1 LVQHIEKLL
10 EEAEQQ
16 RGRQEFEAAGQILEV
31 AQRFTDVSWGLH
43 QTEREL
49 QRLVEIQPLSP
60 LAAQIKGVLDQWPA
74 LVKQA
79 HQLARPRT
87 QNLAAALSAVA
98 ETAAR
103 IQGQSQRMVAEHQ
116 AAMDK
121 VEGRA
126 DAALDQ
132 LAAAWEALQTVLPLA
147 QPDPL
152 ADSYHAL
159 WPKREAAHGNPAA
172 LEAFILEAGQLT
184 RHVTATRATLQDR
197 QREMSG
203 MLARLPAILAQAQV
217 AAEDWLCLQ
226 RLAEQVAARR
236 AVLENLYHEAFTP
249 ANRGTTREV
258 AERQIA
264 DFSQQSAELNK
275 VYDELLYEA
284 REIGRFDKIIRDHWQ
299 AIQDNPAGLDDAKVD
314 RAVKMTDTQYERAM
328 SAENCKDTRAALE
341 KCLNYV
347 EKLALN

>member
-1 LVQHIEKLL
+1 
-10 EEAEQQ
+10 
-16 RGRQEFEAAGQILEV
+16 
-31 AQRFTDVSWGLH
+31 
-43 QTEREL
+43 
-49 QRLVEIQPLSP
+49 
-60 LAAQIKGVLDQWPA
+60 
-74 LVKQA
+74 
-79 HQLARPRT
+79 
-87 QNLAAALSAVA
+87 
-98 ETAAR
+98 
-103 IQGQSQRMVAEHQ
+103 M
-116 AAMDK
+116 
-121 VEGRA
+121 
-126 DAALDQ
+126 
-132 LAAAWEALQTVLPLA
+132 
-147 QPDPL
+147 
-152 ADSYHAL
+152 
-159 WPKREAAHGNPAA
+159 
-172 LEAFILEAGQLT
+172 LEAGQLT
-184 RHVTATRATLQDR
+184 RQVTATRATLQDR

-236 AVLENLYHEAFTP
+236 VVLENLYHEAFTP
-249 ANRGTTREV
+249 ANRGTTREE

-264 DFSQQSAELNK
+264 DFSRQSAELNK

-299 AIQDNPAGLDDAKVD
+299 AIQDNPAGLDEAKVD